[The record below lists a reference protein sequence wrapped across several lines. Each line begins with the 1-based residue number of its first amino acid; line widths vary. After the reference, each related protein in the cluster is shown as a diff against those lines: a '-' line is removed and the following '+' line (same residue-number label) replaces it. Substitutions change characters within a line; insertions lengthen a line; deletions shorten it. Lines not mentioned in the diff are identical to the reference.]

1 MVAYRAHLPLTTP
14 VAPIRRL
21 TLLGVVA
28 LAVGNMVGTSIWTLP
43 ATMAKAAGPLALA
56 AWAVTAVGY
65 FFIART
71 YSRLGTRWPKT
82 GGPYVYVREAFG
94 DFAGFQTVWSYWLSA
109 TIGNAAIVTAVIG
122 YATGFNDAFRDSP
135 LQQFVLAQLLLWG
148 LCALN
153 TVGMQH
159 SARLQIALM
168 FLTVVPLVLGSLI
181 ALPQVRLQNFVPFAP
196 MGWGALAPACALVVW
211 AFSGVESATVP
222 ADEVQDSA
230 ATLGRGT
237 MLGYWVATGV
247 FLLTALMVIGTLPT
261 AELAQTP
268 RPIALAMAR
277 VVGPWAA
284 VVIGV
289 VALGSNLATL
299 NGWVLMAGRIPVT
312 AAQDGLFFPSLG
324 RLHPRFRTPYVAM
337 ITGTMIPSA
346 LLLLYFSQSLL
357 NVFSFVALLAI
368 LTTLLPHLYAC
379 AAELLLVRRYP
390 DRYAAENTT
399 RVTIE
404 AFIGFL
410 FVLWTMYGVGAET
423 AMWGFLAIVA
433 GTPLFVWL
441 QRTPVRDHGV

>member
-1 MVAYRAHLPLTTP
+1 MVADRTHVPLT
-14 VAPIRRL
+14 VALAPIRRL

-43 ATMAKAAGPLALA
+43 ATMARAAGPLALA
-56 AWAVTAVGY
+56 AWAITAVGY

-122 YATGFNDAFRDSP
+122 YATGFSDSLRDSP
-135 LQQFVLAQLLLWG
+135 LQQFVLAQALLWG
-148 LCALN
+148 FCILN
-153 TVGMQH
+153 TIGVQH

-168 FLTVVPLVLGSLI
+168 VLTVVPLVIGALV
-181 ALPQVRLQNFVPFAP
+181 ALPQVRIANLTPFAP
-196 MGWGALAPACALVVW
+196 HGWGALAPACALVVW

-222 ADEVQDSA
+222 ADEVQGVSD
-230 ATLGRGT
+230 TLGRGT
-237 MLGYWVATGV
+237 MLGYWIATVV
-247 FLLTALMVIGTLPT
+247 FLLTALMVIGTVPT
-261 AELAQTP
+261 AELADSP

-284 VVIGV
+284 IAIGI

-312 AAQDGLFFPSLG
+312 AAQDGLFFPALG
-324 RLHPRFRTPYVAM
+324 RLHRRHATPHVAM
-337 ITGTMIPSA
+337 IVGTLIPSA

-357 NVFSFVALLAI
+357 NVFGFVALLAI

-379 AAELLLVRRYP
+379 AAELLLVRRHP
-390 DRYAAENTT
+390 DRYAREGVT

-404 AFIGFL
+404 AGIGFC
-410 FVLWTMYGVGAET
+410 FVLWTMYGVGPQS
-423 AMWGFLAIVA
+423 AMWGFLAIMA

-441 QRTPVRDHGV
+441 QRERTVR